1 MKSVCRRAWVS
12 LHLWGLFAA
21 PVFSQAHFREWFPQ
35 YRENFTSIM
44 RNNCSSVYQDYVT
57 GNTRG
62 ATGKSATSRPVVA
75 CVLAAVDEAG
85 KANLAS
91 AGVVLG
97 LLPSML
103 SITSSMTNEV
113 GLIAIRRPVLALLLA
128 VGTPS
133 ANALRTFEQP
143 EPAHLFLEPS
153 PFRAL
158 YPPHLS
164 PRFQIVVSA
173 IQYLIGLGAVTNL
186 AEVSYEVCIR
196 TNVSWATETTY
207 LPALWA
213 LLTMVIHVLGTTAM
227 HLRIKVVNQSLSDT
241 VRSECI
247 KFCPRWLEQELVPS
261 ISQPIEKIET
271 RRTTWWFLIASWGA
285 SIATFWQI
293 IFGTCIFSGI
303 LFISTQDAWMV
314 FARYWVSALCCRL
327 IVMFEFNGMK
337 VSLAMNSDNITRRIR
352 MEPQHGQH
360 G

>member
-1 MKSVCRRAWVS
+1 MKSVCRWAWAS
-12 LHLWGLFAA
+12 LHLWGLFAV

-35 YRENFTSIM
+35 YRQNFTPIM
-44 RNNCSSVYQDYVT
+44 SNNCSSVYDDYVT

-113 GLIAIRRPVLALLLA
+113 GLIALRRPMLALLLA

-143 EPAHLFLEPS
+143 EPAQLFLDPS
-153 PFRAL
+153 PFQVL

-164 PRFQIVVSA
+164 PRSQTVVSA
-173 IQYLIGLGAVTNL
+173 IQYLVGLGAVTNL
-186 AEVSYEVCIR
+186 
-196 TNVSWATETTY
+196 
-207 LPALWA
+207 PALWA
-213 LLTMVIHVLGTTAM
+213 SLTIVIHILGTTAM
-227 HLRIKVVNQSLSDT
+227 HLRIKLVNQPLSDT
-241 VRSECI
+241 ARTECI
-247 KFCPRWLEQELVPS
+247 KFCPRCLEQELIPS
-261 ISQPIEKIET
+261 VSHPIERIET
-271 RRTTWWFLIASWGA
+271 RRTTWGYLIASWGA

-337 VSLAMNSDNITRRIR
+337 VSLAMNSGNNTRGIR
-352 MEPQHGQH
+352 MEPQHR
-360 G
+360 